1 MHTGLPDSFRPH
13 TFFMLPLPLIEDFF
27 WILRRG
33 GNKMLTYCHVS
44 VGLDVANIA
53 INLVRRF
60 DFNVTLMG
68 FLS

>member
-1 MHTGLPDSFRPH
+1 MKRGSDCAGSAIFGILA
-13 TFFMLPLPLIEDFF
+13 IEDFF
-27 WILRRG
+27 VDILSRG

-60 DFNVTLMG
+60 DFNLTLMG
-68 FLS
+68 FLP